1 MTKARDLSKLLST
14 ANGKIAGANLDVSFE
29 NISDT
34 GTAGTKVASG
44 TTLQR
49 GSTAGQIRFNT
60 TTGLAEYYT
69 GTDFKVVDSPPTV
82 TVVSPTNV
90 ASLTAGNETFTI
102 TGSNFQSGAVVKFIG
117 NDATEI
123 TASTVT
129 ITNSTTISAVI
140 ARSSFVNAKEP
151 YDVRVINTSGLSG
164 TLDNQVNVDN
174 APAWNTASG
183 SIYTGN
189 DLDAVSISVSATD
202 PEGETVSYSV
212 LSGSLPS
219 GLSLNSSTGAIT
231 GTPNDVGSNTTSTF
245 TLRATANGNTA
256 DRQFTIT
263 ITDAVI
269 TTFSYTGSEQTF
281 TVPAGVTSF
290 RAYMWGAAG
299 GTGYEYSGGGG
310 GSRGFSSGGAGGYT
324 SGTISTSPSTVYK
337 IIVGQGGYGQDVVGT
352 TGTAFGGGGRGNVTS
367 HYGAGGTGGGL
378 SGIFLN
384 SFTHANSVLIAGGGA
399 GGETASPDGNNIA
412 GNGGGLTG
420 NDGGLHNAGGHLA
433 NGNGKGG
440 TQSAGGGAG
449 ASDTLTPTSGS
460 ALQGGTGAHMIGG
473 GGGGYYGGGG
483 GGHTSSS
490 GSSGSGGGSGYIGHN
505 SVSNG
510 VTTASANGT
519 LTGTHNPP
527 ETSSIYYSA
536 GIGVGATQ
544 ADGGNGKV
552 VIIY

>member
-1 MTKARDLSKLLST
+1 MTKARTIADLGT
-14 ANGKIAGANLDVSFE
+14 GFV
-29 NISDT
+29 NISDS

-44 TTLQR
+44 TTGQR

-69 GTDFKVVDSPPTV
+69 GTEFKIIDAPPTV

-90 ASLTAGNETFTI
+90 ESATAGNETFTI
-102 TGSNFQSGAVVKFIG
+102 TGTSFQSGATVKFIG

-123 TASTVT
+123 TASTTTV
-129 ITNSTTISAVI
+129 TNSTTISAVI

-151 YDVRVINTSGLSG
+151 YDVKVINASGLSG
-164 TLDNQVNVDN
+164 ILDNQINVDN
-174 APAWNTASG
+174 APAWNTSSG
-183 SIYTGN
+183 SIYTGT

-202 PEGETVSYSV
+202 PEGDTVSYSV
-212 LSGSLPS
+212 QSGSLPS

-231 GTPNDVGSNTTSTF
+231 GTPNDVASNTTSTF
-245 TLRATANGNTA
+245 TLRATANGKTA

-263 ITDAVI
+263 INNPVI

-290 RAYMWGAAG
+290 KAYMWGAAG
-299 GTGYEYSGGGG
+299 GAGYEYTGGGG
-310 GSRGFSSGGAGGYT
+310 GARGYSSGGSGGYT

-337 IIVGQGGYGQDVVGT
+337 IIVGQGGYGQDVVNTT
-352 TGTAFGGGGRGNVTS
+352 TGTAFGGGGRGNVIS
-367 HYGAGGTGGGL
+367 HAGAGGTGGGL
-378 SGIFLN
+378 SGIFLT

-399 GGETASPDGNNIA
+399 GGEASTPDNANVA
-412 GNGGGLTG
+412 GNGGGNTG
-420 NDGGLHNAGGHLA
+420 NDGGLNTSSLQLA

-440 TQSAGGGAG
+440 TQSAGGNAG
-449 ASDTLTPTSGS
+449 ASDTGTPTSGS
-460 ALQGGTGAHMIGG
+460 ALQGGTGGHMSSG

-483 GGHTSSS
+483 GGHTSSH

-519 LTGTHNPP
+519 VTGTHNPP
-527 ETSSIYYSA
+527 ETSSTYYSA

-544 ADGGNGKV
+544 ADGGNGKL
-552 VIIY
+552 VIVY